1 MANYTPR
8 YVVFNDKD
16 ELVDSKKTLDAARE
30 LAKGTNYKIY
40 DMNTRTYVPTSEEFD
55 KFALKQEIITI
66 SDELDKMAGHLN
78 EPACVDDETGILR
91 ARVYTAMSKL
101 QDELKRII
109 YHIY

>member
-8 YVVFNDKD
+8 YVVFNEKD
-16 ELVDSKKTLDAARE
+16 ELVDSRKTIEDARE

-40 DMNTRTYVPTSEEFD
+40 DMNTRTYVPISEEFD

-66 SDELDKMAGHLN
+66 SDELDKMAGNLMN
-78 EPACVDDETGILR
+78 PACADDETGILH

-101 QDELKRII
+101 QDELKRMIHQI
-109 YHIY
+109 Y